1 MAKGYVYR
9 KPVKRSQYSN
19 FRRYMLIA
27 IVLIILLG
35 VAGYFIY
42 SGLHTPSSSATS
54 AVQNSV
60 VTGNQQ
66 TYTNGYF
73 QFKDSPSW
81 VIDKNNT
88 SANKI
93 VYHKFNKNVLQ
104 AEMIVYI
111 NQDPIPLYTA
121 VPRVLPVRIVNNNS
135 FQTTEVSNPCV
146 SQYAKGQPH
155 SVTRVSISG
164 ASMLCDPDSPQYF
177 VIISEIGGDYHLHLQ
192 TAAGKPIEFVIT
204 YKDDVDA
211 DTPTS
216 ILNIAGSFQTR

>member
-1 MAKGYVYR
+1 MARGYVYR

-19 FRRYMLIA
+19 FRRYMFIS

-35 VAGYFIY
+35 AAGYFIY
-42 SGLHTPSSSATS
+42 SGLHTPATSPTS
-54 AVQNSV
+54 AVQNTEISD
-60 VTGNQQ
+60 TQK
-66 TYTNGYF
+66 TYTNNYF
-73 QFKDSPSW
+73 RFKDTPSW

-88 SANKI
+88 TASKI
-93 VYHKFNKNVLQ
+93 VYHKFNKNVLE

-121 VPRVLPVRIVNNNS
+121 VPRALPVRVVNSNS
-135 FQTTEVSNPCV
+135 FQTTQVSNPCV
-146 SQYAKGQPH
+146 SQYAKSEPH
-155 SVTRVSISG
+155 RVKEVSISG

-177 VIISEIGGDYHLHLQ
+177 VIISEIGGDYHLNLK

-204 YKDDVDA
+204 YKDDIDTN
-211 DTPTS
+211 TPTS